1 MESSDGRDVSSRR
14 FGGTGLARDS
24 RKNSLA
30 RCRASSGQIVFLP
43 QGIQRQEN
51 RKSAEVAGTSKQT
64 RKGNIMKTTLQSI
77 QRFLRDEDGIVA
89 IEYGLMAVLIALALA
104 VGAAALGTGLNTL
117 FTNIAGCFGS
127 GSGTCPVTLPDPL

>member
-1 MESSDGRDVSSRR
+1 MESSDGQMHPAAASA
-14 FGGTGLARDS
+14 GQGKHGDS

-51 RKSAEVAGTSKQT
+51 RNSAELAETSMQT
-64 RKGNIMKTTLQSI
+64 RKGNIMKTTLHSI

-104 VGAAALGTGLNTL
+104 AGAALLGSGLSTL
-117 FTNIAGCFGS
+117 FSNIADCFTG
-127 GSGTCPVTLPDPL
+127 GAACPVPLPAPL